1 MNHRT
6 CAGLTLV
13 GTLLWL
19 GSAQAGVLIDSSAGV
34 KALAGA
40 DLWSSPSNVP
50 DGLASGFAGSAAGF
64 GYGGL
69 GYYELRLIKFVG
81 IEADLA
87 YQHGSFHRKV
97 TYNQTAELTETINIS
112 SLRLPI
118 LAKLNIPMA
127 IGRLWLG
134 LGPEFTLYQTS
145 SFKLEQTAGPTISV
159 QGSGSTRNVK
169 PTYGTL
175 GLGFVLEIPLIGIDI
190 PIELRASK
198 NLSQPSDWAER
209 VNVDAA
215 ASSAVIRAESS
226 WVLRL
231 GAGVGIRF

>member
-1 MNHRT
+1 MNHK
-6 CAGLTLV
+6 AFGGLALV
-13 GTLLWL
+13 GTLFWL

-40 DLWSSPSNVP
+40 DLWSTPSNVP
-50 DGLASGFAGSAAGF
+50 EGQLFGFAGSAAGLS
-64 GYGGL
+64 YGAL

-81 IEADLA
+81 LEVDLA
-87 YQHGSFHRKV
+87 YQHGSFHRKLTV
-97 TYNQTAELTETINIS
+97 NQIAEFTETANVN

-118 LAKLNIPMA
+118 LAKLNIPMGV
-127 IGRLWLG
+127 GRFWLG
-134 LGPEFTLYQTS
+134 LGPEFTLYQSS
-145 SFKLEQTAGPTISV
+145 SFKLEQTGGPSTPV
-159 QGSGSTRNVK
+159 PGSTHTRNVK

-175 GLGFVLEIPLIGIDI
+175 GVGFVLEIPLIGIDI

-198 NLSQPSDWAER
+198 NLAQPGDWDER
-209 VNVDAA
+209 MSVDRGAA
-215 ASSAVIRAESS
+215 TATLRAESS